1 MARKVT
7 REGLEKIKQFE
18 GLRLVAYQCSAGVW
32 TIGYGSTSTAEK
44 GMRIT
49 EAEAESLLYADLE
62 VFESAVNRLVQV
74 KLTDW
79 QFAALVSFAFNVGV
93 EAFENSMLLKKLNDG
108 DYDAVPAQL
117 MRWNKVKGKVVA
129 GLTNRRAA
137 EAGMWAKGSFV
148 ESSTTK
154 AEVKD
159 KPLAQSRT
167 IAGSTIAGT
176 MVTATA
182 VLNETRSQLEPLVG
196 YSDHIK
202 TMFLIV
208 ALLGIGIAIYARATR
223 DN

>member
-1 MARKVT
+1 MRKVS
-7 REGLEKIKQFE
+7 REGIEKIKQFE
-18 GLRLVAYQCSAGVW
+18 GLKLTAYQCSAGVW
-32 TIGYGSTSTAEK
+32 TVGFGHTLTAKK
-44 GMRIT
+44 GMKIT
-49 EAEAESLLYADLE
+49 AAEAESLLYADLE

-74 KLTDW
+74 DLTDW

-93 EAFENSMLLKKLNDG
+93 RAFEKSTLLKKLNEG

-154 AEVKD
+154 AEAKD
-159 KPLAQSRT
+159 KPLAKSREVMGGT
-167 IAGSTIAGT
+167 VAGG

-182 VLNETRSQLEPLVG
+182 VINETATQIEPLAM
-196 YSDHIK
+196 YSETIK
-202 TMFLIV
+202 TVFLVI
-208 ALLGIGIAIYARATR
+208 ALLGIGLAIYARVTR

>member
-1 MARKVT
+1 MRKVT
-7 REGLEKIKQFE
+7 HEGVEKIKQFE
-18 GLRLVAYQCSAGVW
+18 DLKLTAYQCSANVW
-32 TIGYGSTSTAEK
+32 TIGHGHTLTAEK
-44 GMRIT
+44 GMKIT
-49 EAEAESLLYADLE
+49 AAEAESLLFADLE
-62 VFESAVNRLVQV
+62 IFESAVDRLVQV

-93 EAFENSMLLKKLNDG
+93 RAFEKSTLLKKLNEG

-148 ESSTTK
+148 ESSTTR

-159 KPLAQSRT
+159 KPLTKSREVMGGT
-167 IAGSTIAGT
+167 VAGG

-182 VLNETRSQLEPLVG
+182 VINETATQIEPLAM
-196 YSDHIK
+196 YSETIK
-202 TMFLIV
+202 TVFLII
-208 ALLGIGIAIYARATR
+208 ALLGIGLAIYARITR

>member
-1 MARKVT
+1 MRKVT
-7 REGLEKIKQFE
+7 REGIEKIKQFE
-18 GLRLVAYQCSAGVW
+18 GLRLTAYQCSAGVW
-32 TIGYGSTSTAEK
+32 TIGYGHTSTAKK
-44 GMRIT
+44 GMKIT

-62 VFESAVNRLVQV
+62 VFESAVDRLVQV

-93 EAFENSMLLKKLNDG
+93 RAFEKSMLLEKLNAG
-108 DYDAVPAQL
+108 NYDAVPAQL
-117 MRWNKVKGKVVA
+117 MRWNKTKGKVVA

-154 AEVKD
+154 AEAKD
-159 KPLAQSRT
+159 KPLAKSREVMGGT
-167 IAGSTIAGT
+167 VAGG

-182 VLNETRSQLEPLVG
+182 VINETAAQIEPLAM
-196 YSDHIK
+196 YSETIK
-202 TMFLIV
+202 TVFLVI
-208 ALLGIGIAIYARATR
+208 ALLGIGFAIYARVTR